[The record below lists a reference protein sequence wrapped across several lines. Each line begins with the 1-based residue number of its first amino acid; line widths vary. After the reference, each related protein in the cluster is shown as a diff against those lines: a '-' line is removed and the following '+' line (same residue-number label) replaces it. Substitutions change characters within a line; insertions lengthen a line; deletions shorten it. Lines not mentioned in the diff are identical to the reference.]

1 MWTAESAVS
10 EIYSVGTDTS
20 VTGSDSVK
28 LCVSSEPEAEAP
40 SESAPVAPPEDDEVI
55 LTNLSL
61 LFLSRFLPADDTL
74 VVYLLLFR

>member
-1 MWTAESAVS
+1 MRYTQCVKTHQSQAVLR
-10 EIYSVGTDTS
+10 E
-20 VTGSDSVK
+20 SDSVNF
-28 LCVSSEPEAEAP
+28 VSSEPEAA
-40 SESAPVAPPEDDEVI
+40 SESAPVAPPEADEVI